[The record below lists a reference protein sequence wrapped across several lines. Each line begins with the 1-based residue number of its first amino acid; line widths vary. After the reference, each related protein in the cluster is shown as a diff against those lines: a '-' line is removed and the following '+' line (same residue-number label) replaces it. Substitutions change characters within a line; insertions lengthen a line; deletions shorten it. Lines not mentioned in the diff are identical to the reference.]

1 MTEGGRRPYRE
12 FGAWMRARRLAR
24 RWTQEELATLLGYD
38 VTYVRKIEWG
48 ARKATDGVRA
58 RLALV
63 FELPVE
69 SLPAAETVAP
79 AVARLPAPATSFLG
93 RAREVAEVTELL
105 LGPASGVAGPSGPA
119 SGVAGPN
126 RLVTLMGAPGI
137 GKTRLAIEVAARL
150 DDRLE
155 HGSRFVPLLTTEDP
169 ADVALAVCTAL
180 GLPTTGARGAEGL
193 LTDHLRPLELLIVLD
208 NFEHVAAAAPL
219 VAFLLG
225 EAPGL
230 RVLVT
235 SREPLRVAGETQ
247 FPVPPLAIGGPDEPA
262 VALFGDRAR
271 MVRPD
276 FTMAADDVEK
286 VATICSRLDGVPLAI
301 ELAAAATR
309 LMSPAA
315 LLGELDHVLDLPS
328 KGPRDAPAH
337 QQTLRATIDWSYR
350 LLDDD
355 DQALFAQ
362 LGIFVGGFTLEAASG
377 VCGGVAVARSRVVA
391 GVASLVDKSLLE
403 TRPDAPGGSRL
414 VALQAIR
421 EFALER
427 LEDRGETEELRR
439 RHALHYAEVAET
451 AAEHL
456 TGKNQATWLDI
467 LGVEHANLL
476 AALRWTL
483 AADPSTALRLAG
495 ALWRFWLLRS
505 HFTAGREWLE
515 QTLAAGSPD
524 DPARIR
530 AATGAGVLARSQGDY
545 DRAEQLF
552 DEATAL
558 ARRRGATEDVAL
570 AILNSGIVA
579 EHRGRYD
586 AAASLFEE
594 SLSLYEAVGSQ
605 RGVGHA
611 LNCLGNVA
619 LDRAD
624 PVAATRFF
632 EQALAAFKR
641 LEDHWSVALACTNL
655 GWVAHVGGDAVR
667 ARTWYSHSL
676 AVHRSLGHERGIA
689 NTLCNIARV
698 ARMED
703 DWRSATAFLEEAL
716 LLFRR
721 LGERRG
727 VAECLGEL
735 AAIAAGEDQP
745 GRAARLYSAASR
757 AARRHWRS
765 AVPWRRRCPG
775 ARTRGG
781 PGGARRAGIR
791 ASVDGRPGH
800 EPRRCR
806 PPGAHPPAR
815 SAHRLTPSFALI
827 EA

>member
-1 MTEGGRRPYRE
+1 MTEAGRRPYRE

-48 ARKATDGVRA
+48 ARRATEGVRA
-58 RLALV
+58 RLAMV

-69 SLPAAETVAP
+69 SLPAAETVAA
-79 AVARLPAPATSFLG
+79 AVARLPSPATSFLG
-93 RAREVAEVTELL
+93 RAFEVVEVTELL
-105 LGPASGVAGPSGPA
+105 LGQSGAGSGVAGPS
-119 SGVAGPN
+119 
-126 RLVTLMGAPGI
+126 RLVTLIGAPGI

-155 HGSRFVPLLTTEDP
+155 HGSRFIPLLTTEDP
-169 ADVALAVCTAL
+169 ADVALAICTAL
-180 GLPTTGARGAEGL
+180 GLPTTGAQGAERL
-193 LTDHLRPLELLIVLD
+193 LADHLRPLELLVVLD
-208 NFEHVAAAAPL
+208 NFEHVAPAAPL
-219 VAFLLG
+219 VASLLG
-225 EAPGL
+225 EASGL

-247 FPVPPLAIGGPDEPA
+247 FPVPPLAFGGRDEPA

-276 FTMAADDVEK
+276 FTMAAHDVEQ
-286 VATICSRLDGVPLAI
+286 VAAICSRLDGVPLAI

-328 KGPRDAPAH
+328 TGPRDAPAH

-350 LLDDD
+350 LLDADD
-355 DQALFAQ
+355 RALFAQ
-362 LGIFVGGFTLEAASG
+362 LGIFVGGFTLEAAAA
-377 VCGGVAVARSRVVA
+377 VCGRVAVDRSRVVA

-403 TRPDAPGGSRL
+403 TRPDAPGGSRF

-427 LEDRGETEELRR
+427 LEDRGEGEELRR
-439 RHALHYAEVAET
+439 RQALHYAELAET
-451 AAEHL
+451 AADHL
-456 TGKNQATWLDI
+456 TGKNQAAWLDI
-467 LGVEHANLL
+467 LGVEHDNLL

-483 AADPSTALRLAG
+483 PADPSTALRLAG

-505 HFTAGREWLE
+505 HFTAGRDWLE
-515 QTLAAGSPD
+515 RTLAAASPN

-552 DEATAL
+552 DQATAL
-558 ARRRGATEDVAL
+558 ARQRGVTEDVAL

-586 AAASLFEE
+586 TAASRFEE
-594 SLSLYEAVGSQ
+594 SLALYETAGSQ

-619 LDRAD
+619 LDRGA
-624 PVAATRFF
+624 PEEATSYF
-632 EQALAAFKR
+632 ERALTAFKL

-655 GWVAHVGGDAVR
+655 GWVAHVGGDAGR

-676 AVHRSLGHERGIA
+676 ALHRSLGHERGIA
-689 NTLCNIARV
+689 NTLCNLGRV

-716 LLFRR
+716 LLFRQ
-721 LGERRG
+721 LGELRG

-735 AAIAAGEDQP
+735 AATAAGEDRP
-745 GRAARLYSAASR
+745 GLAAQLYSAATGLRDAIGAPLS
-757 AARRHWRS
+757 
-765 AVPWRRRCPG
+765 PG
-775 ARTRGG
+775 DVEAQERVLGG
-781 PGGARRAGIR
+781 VREALGEPAFAE
-791 ASVDGRPGH
+791 AWADGRGMSLDDAVLLALT
-800 EPRRCR
+800 RQ
-806 PPGAHPPAR
+806 PA
-815 SAHRLTPSFALI
+815 APTA
-827 EA
+827 

>member
-48 ARKATDGVRA
+48 ARKATEGVRA
-58 RLALV
+58 RLAMV

-69 SLPAAETVAP
+69 SLPAAETAAA
-79 AVARLPAPATSFLG
+79 AVVRLPAPATSFLG
-93 RAREVAEVTELL
+93 RAREVAEVSELL
-105 LGPASGVAGPSGPA
+105 LGSSPGIDPASRGAGPT
-119 SGVAGPN
+119 

-155 HGSRFVPLLTTEDP
+155 HGSRFVPLLTTDDP

-180 GLPTTGARGAEGL
+180 GLPATGARGAVRL
-193 LTDHLRPLELLIVLD
+193 LADHLRPLELLVVLD

-225 EAPGL
+225 EASGL

-262 VALFGDRAR
+262 LALFADRAR

-276 FTMAADDVEK
+276 FTLAADDVEQ
-286 VATICSRLDGVPLAI
+286 VETICRRLDGVPLAI

-315 LLGELDHVLDLPS
+315 LLEELDHVLDLPS
-328 KGPRDAPAH
+328 KGPRDVPAH

-350 LLDDD
+350 LLDPD
-355 DQALFAQ
+355 DQALFSQ
-362 LGIFVGGFTLEAASG
+362 LGMFVGGFTLEAAAAI
-377 VCGGVAVARSRVVA
+377 CGGVAVDRSRVVA
-391 GVASLVDKSLLE
+391 GVASLIDKSLLE
-403 TRPDAPGGSRL
+403 TRPDAPGGARF
-414 VALQAIR
+414 VALHAIR

-427 LEDRGETEELRR
+427 LEDRGEAEELRR
-439 RHALHYAEVAET
+439 RHALHYADLAET
-451 AAEHL
+451 AADHL

-483 AADPSTALRLAG
+483 PVDPSTSLRLAG

-505 HFTAGREWLE
+505 HFTAGRAWLE

-530 AATGAGVLARSQGDY
+530 AAIGAGVLARSQGDY

-552 DEATAL
+552 DEATTQ

-579 EHRGRYD
+579 EHRGRYE

-594 SLSLYEAVGSQ
+594 SLALYEAVGSQ

-619 LDRAD
+619 LDRGDA
-624 PVAATRFF
+624 VEATSFF
-632 EQALAAFKR
+632 EKALAAFKR
-641 LEDHWSVALACTNL
+641 LEDHWSVALAFTNL
-655 GWVAHVGGDAVR
+655 GWVAHLGGDPVR

-703 DWRSATAFLEEAL
+703 DRRSAIAYLEEAL

-735 AAIAAGEDQP
+735 AAVAAGADQP
-745 GRAARLYSAASR
+745 GRAARLYSAATALRDAIGAPLSAGDVEAQERVLGAVR
-757 AARRHWRS
+757 AVLGETGFAEGW
-765 AVPWRRRCPG
+765 
-775 ARTRGG
+775 T
-781 PGGARRAGIR
+781 
-791 ASVDGRPGH
+791 DGRGMSLDDAVVLALA
-800 EPRRCR
+800 RQ
-806 PPGAHPPAR
+806 PA
-815 SAHRLTPSFALI
+815 APTA
-827 EA
+827 

>member
-24 RWTQEELATLLGYD
+24 RWTQEELATRLGYD

-48 ARKATDGVRA
+48 ARKATEGVRA
-58 RLALV
+58 RLAMV

-69 SLPAAETVAP
+69 SLPAAETVAV
-79 AVARLPAPATSFLG
+79 AVAPLPSPATSFLG
-93 RAREVAEVTELL
+93 RTSEVAGVTELL
-105 LGPASGVAGPSGPA
+105 LGGS
-119 SGVAGPN
+119 
-126 RLVTLMGAPGI
+126 RLVTLTGAPGI

-155 HGSRFVPLLTTEDP
+155 QGSRFVPLLTTEDP

-180 GLPTTGARGAEGL
+180 PLPTTGAQGAERL
-193 LTDHLRPLELLIVLD
+193 LADYLRPLELLVVLD

-225 EAPGL
+225 EASGL

-235 SREPLRVAGETQ
+235 SREPIRVAGETQ

-262 VALFGDRAR
+262 VALFSDRAR

-276 FTMAADDVEK
+276 FTMAEDDVQR
-286 VATICSRLDGVPLAI
+286 VAAICSRLDGVPLAI

-309 LMSPAA
+309 LMSPSA

-355 DQALFAQ
+355 DRVLFAQ
-362 LGIFVGGFTLEAASG
+362 LGIFVGGFTLEAAAA
-377 VCGGVAVARSRVVA
+377 VCGGMAIGRSRVVA

-403 TRPDAPGGSRL
+403 TQPEAPGGPRL

-421 EFALER
+421 EFAVEQLK
-427 LEDRGETEELRR
+427 DTGGAEELRR
-439 RHALHYAEVAET
+439 RHALYYAELTDT
-451 AAEHL
+451 AADQL
-456 TGKNQATWLDI
+456 TGKNQVTWLDI
-467 LGVEHANLL
+467 LGVEQANLL
-476 AALRWTL
+476 AALRWAL
-483 AADPSTALRLAG
+483 PADPSTALRLAG

-515 QTLAAGSPD
+515 QTLAAGSPG
-524 DPARIR
+524 DPTRIR

-552 DEATAL
+552 EEATAL
-558 ARRRGATEDVAL
+558 ARRRGASEDVAL
-570 AILNSGIVA
+570 ATLNSGIVA

-586 AAASLFEE
+586 TAASLFEE
-594 SLSLYEAVGSQ
+594 SLSLYQAAGSR

-619 LDRAD
+619 LDRKD
-624 PVAATRFF
+624 PAAATSFF
-632 EQALAAFKR
+632 EQALDAFKG
-641 LEDHWSVALACTNL
+641 LEDHWSVAIACTNL
-655 GWVAHVGGDAVR
+655 GWVAHVEGDAVR

-676 AVHRSLGHERGIA
+676 AVHRSLGDERGIA

-703 DWRSATAFLEEAL
+703 DLRSATAFLEEAL

-727 VAECLGEL
+727 VAECLAEL
-735 AAIAAGEDQP
+735 AAIAAAEDQP
-745 GRAARLYSAASR
+745 GRAARLYSAASALR
-757 AARRHWRS
+757 AAIGAPASPRDVEGQKRVLGAVRAALGEPGFVEACTDGRGMS
-765 AVPWRRRCPG
+765 LDDAVLLALTRQPAVP
-775 ARTRGG
+775 T
-781 PGGARRAGIR
+781 
-791 ASVDGRPGH
+791 S
-800 EPRRCR
+800 
-806 PPGAHPPAR
+806 
-815 SAHRLTPSFALI
+815 
-827 EA
+827 

>member
-1 MTEGGRRPYRE
+1 MTEAGRRPYRE

-48 ARKATDGVRA
+48 ARRATEGVRA
-58 RLALV
+58 RLAMV

-69 SLPAAETVAP
+69 SLPAADTVAA
-79 AVARLPAPATSFLG
+79 AVARLPSPATSFLG
-93 RAREVAEVTELL
+93 RAFEVVEVTELL
-105 LGPASGVAGPSGPA
+105 LGQSGAGSGVASPS
-119 SGVAGPN
+119 
-126 RLVTLMGAPGI
+126 RLVTLIGAPGI

-169 ADVALAVCTAL
+169 ADVALAICTAL
-180 GLPTTGARGAEGL
+180 GLPTTGAQGAERL
-193 LTDHLRPLELLIVLD
+193 LADYLRPLELLVVLD

-219 VAFLLG
+219 VASLLG
-225 EAPGL
+225 EASGL

-247 FPVPPLAIGGPDEPA
+247 FPVPPLAFGGRDEPA

-276 FTMAADDVEK
+276 FTMAAHDVEQ
-286 VATICSRLDGVPLAI
+286 VAAICSRLDGVPLAI

-328 KGPRDAPAH
+328 TGPRDAPAH

-355 DQALFAQ
+355 DRALFAQ
-362 LGIFVGGFTLEAASG
+362 LGIFVGGFTLEAATA
-377 VCGGVAVARSRVVA
+377 VCGRVAVDRSRVVA

-403 TRPDAPGGSRL
+403 TRPDAPGGSRF

-427 LEDRGETEELRR
+427 LEERGGGEELRR
-439 RHALHYAEVAET
+439 RQALHYAELAET
-451 AAEHL
+451 AADHL
-456 TGKNQATWLDI
+456 TGKNQAAWLDI

-483 AADPSTALRLAG
+483 PADPSTALRLAG

-515 QTLAAGSPD
+515 RTLAAGSPD

-545 DRAEQLF
+545 DRAEQLS
-552 DEATAL
+552 DQATAL
-558 ARRRGATEDVAL
+558 ARQRGVTEDVAL

-586 AAASLFEE
+586 TAASRFEE
-594 SLSLYEAVGSQ
+594 SLALYETAGSK

-619 LDRAD
+619 LDRGA
-624 PVAATRFF
+624 PEEAISYF
-632 EQALAAFKR
+632 ERALTAFKL

-655 GWVAHVGGDAVR
+655 GWVAHVGGDAGR

-676 AVHRSLGHERGIA
+676 ALHRSLGHERGIA
-689 NTLCNIARV
+689 NTLCNLGRV

-703 DWRSATAFLEEAL
+703 DWRSATAYLEEAL

-735 AAIAAGEDQP
+735 AATAAGEDRP
-745 GRAARLYSAASR
+745 GRAAQLYSAATGLRNAIGAPLS
-757 AARRHWRS
+757 
-765 AVPWRRRCPG
+765 PG
-775 ARTRGG
+775 DVEAQERVLGG
-781 PGGARRAGIR
+781 VREALGEPAFAE
-791 ASVDGRPGH
+791 AWADGRGMSLDDAVLLALT
-800 EPRRCR
+800 RQ
-806 PPGAHPPAR
+806 PA
-815 SAHRLTPSFALI
+815 APTA
-827 EA
+827 